1 MFSFLYHSQDFYQT
15 WLYIRVPRR
24 VSYIKEELFALP
36 EHLSSPPFFFVGSV
50 LLIFLGFCVV
60 ILSVFTFWV
69 SSCDVLYDFRT
80 KNDVRFVF
88 TSSYLYYLCLFVC
101 CGVQHILCCIF
112 FFFGL
117 GLVCS
122 VLPVSLIVYFWSPF
136 RRSLN
141 VYLIIKTSTSP
152 RPVQSD
158 CVCFISK
165 GFVGVFKL
173 IIQFVHATI

>member
-1 MFSFLYHSQDFYQT
+1 MSLRSEFRVVTSFTISALKTMFGSYLPPVI
-15 WLYIRVPRR
+15 YIICVC
-24 VSYIKEELFALP
+24 L
-36 EHLSSPPFFFVGSV
+36 
-50 LLIFLGFCVV
+50 CVV
-60 ILSVFTFWV
+60 VSNTYCVVF
-69 SSCDVLYDFRT
+69 
-80 KNDVRFVF
+80 
-88 TSSYLYYLCLFVC
+88 
-101 CGVQHILCCIF
+101 F